1 MCIVTCSDKN
11 THLCIDAF
19 KFKRSSTCALIHSL
33 NMPPLHALCCPA
45 LEQLILQKLPL
56 DKVCT
61 QHVQSFLRRVHP
73 TAAMIK
79 QLSFSWNGHSKL
91 VEHIGP
97 YLEVSGATLGTL
109 SWNCFWRR
117 HVVYCRHFSTK
128 PMEFRNSPCRI
139 IEAC

>member
-11 THLCIDAF
+11 THLCIAAF

-79 QLSFSWNGHSKL
+79 QLSFSRNRH
-91 VEHIGP
+91 VP
-97 YLEVSGATLGTL
+97 YLEVSGATLGNFMWHSFL
-109 SWNCFWRR
+109 RRYLIYYRR
-117 HVVYCRHFSTK
+117 HTTK
-128 PMEFRNSPCRI
+128 WFRYKENGEPFYRKK
-139 IEAC
+139 